1 MLDVSGISVV
11 YGQHRALSDAALNV
25 NRGEIVVILG
35 ANGAGKT
42 SLMKAIAGIVPC
54 QPGKHVDLSGH
65 DLSWLAAHKI
75 VEAGLASVPEGRGI
89 FGDLT
94 VAENLLLGANP
105 KRARSSEPARRQ
117 QVLSLFPRLGERLPQ
132 TVRTMS
138 GGEQQ
143 MVAIGRALM
152 SNPDVLLLDEPSLG
166 LSPLMVRELFAALR
180 KVRESGVGILMV
192 EQNAHESLAIADRG
206 YLIENGKIVGSGS
219 ASELKSDPAV
229 RRAYLGDLADKSNE
243 HKQSKVLTYNR
254 QEATPM
260 NQISLLL
267 ENKDVQAID
276 GVTFDRLNPVTGN
289 VATRAAAAKIADAK
303 RAADAAAAAFPAWSS
318 TGPNQRRMILL
329 KAADVLASKTP
340 QFVELMA
347 AETGATAGWAG
358 FNVHLAAGMLRE
370 AASMT
375 TQISGEVI
383 PSDKPGCISM
393 AIRQPAGVV
402 LSIAPW
408 NAPVILGVRALAL
421 PLACGNTVVLKASE
435 ICPGTHRLIAECLRE
450 AGLPPGVVNVITNA
464 PEDAPDLIEALISH
478 PAVRRINFTGSTR
491 VGHIIAQTSAKYL
504 KPVLLEL
511 GGKAP
516 LIVLDD
522 ADIDAAVA
530 AAAFG
535 AFMNQGQ
542 ICMSTERIVVD
553 QKVADAFVAKFATK
567 AETLV
572 AGDPGKANTPLGSLI
587 GTEAASRIQG
597 LIKDAVGKGARVVA
611 GGKVDGTLMSATVV
625 DHVTPAMRIYGE
637 ESFGPVV
644 SIVRVNGVDEAVRVA
659 NDTEYGLSAAVF
671 GRDIARAFDV
681 AKRIESGICHVN
693 GPTVHDEAQMPFG
706 GMKASGYGRFGGKAG
721 IAEFTELRW
730 ITIET
735 GPQKYPI

>member
-1 MLDVSGISVV
+1 MLEVSDVSVA

-25 NRGEIVVILG
+25 GSKEIVVILG

-42 SLMKAIAGIVPC
+42 SLMKAIAGIVPSL
-54 QPGKHVDLSGH
+54 PGRSVKLSGRDLS
-65 DLSWLAAHKI
+65 SLAAHEI

-89 FGDLT
+89 FGELT

-105 KRARSSEPARRQ
+105 KRARDGEAARRE
-117 QVLSLFPRLGERLPQ
+117 QVLSLFPRLRERLGQ
-132 TVRTMS
+132 MVRTMS

-180 KVRESGVGILMV
+180 QVRQTGVGLLMV
-192 EQNAHESLAIADRG
+192 EQNAQESLALADRG
-206 YLIENGKIVGSGS
+206 YLIENGKIVGSGT
-219 ASELKSDPAV
+219 ALALKSDPAV
-229 RRAYLGDLADKSNE
+229 RRAYLGGLASSTTLIPNNQNLRQNHNE
-243 HKQSKVLTYNR
+243 ET
-254 QEATPM
+254 AM
-260 NQISLLL
+260 NQINLLL
-267 ENKDVQAID
+267 ENQDVQAID
-276 GVTFDRLNPVTGN
+276 GVTFDRLNPMTGGI
-289 VATRAAAAKIADAK
+289 ATRAAAAKIADVK

-340 QFVELMA
+340 QFIELMA
-347 AETGATAGWAG
+347 VETGATAGWAG

-370 AASMT
+370 AAAMT

-408 NAPVILGVRALAL
+408 NAPVIFGVRAVAL

-450 AGLPPGVVNVITNA
+450 AGLPPGVLNVITNA
-464 PEDAPDLIEALISH
+464 PEDAPELIDALISH

-491 VGHIIAQTSAKYL
+491 VGHIIAQTAAKYL

-516 LIVLDD
+516 LLVLDD
-522 ADIDAAVA
+522 ADLDAAVA

-542 ICMSTERIVVD
+542 ICMSTERIVID
-553 QKVADAFVAKFATK
+553 RKVADAFVAKLATK

-572 AGDPGKANTPLGSLI
+572 AGDPRTGTAPLGSLI
-587 GTEAASRIQG
+587 GTDAADRIQG

-611 GGKVDGTLMSATVV
+611 GGKVDGTLMSATVI
-625 DHVTPAMRIYGE
+625 DHVTSTMRIYGE

-644 SIVRVNGVDEAVRVA
+644 TIVRVNGVDEAVRIA

-671 GRDIARAFDV
+671 GRDIGRALEV
-681 AKRIESGICHVN
+681 AKRIEFRHLPHQRRDG
-693 GPTVHDEAQMPFG
+693 A
-706 GMKASGYGRFGGKAG
+706 R
-721 IAEFTELRW
+721 
-730 ITIET
+730 
-735 GPQKYPI
+735 